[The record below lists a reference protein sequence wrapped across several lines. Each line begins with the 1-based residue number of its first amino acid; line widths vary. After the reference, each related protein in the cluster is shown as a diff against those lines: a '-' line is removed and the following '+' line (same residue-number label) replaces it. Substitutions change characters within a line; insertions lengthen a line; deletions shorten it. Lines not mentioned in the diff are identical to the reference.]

1 MELLKQ
7 RIEQDGQIIGTEILK
22 VDSFLNHRIDT
33 KFLEQIGA
41 EFRRRFDDVASGID
55 SIITVE
61 ASGIAVA
68 CFTARFFDEVP
79 VIFAKKQKPN
89 TMNSDYFTAKVESFT
104 KNQTSNICIA
114 KKYIKKK
121 DTVLIIDDFLAHG
134 NAALGLAEIAGQSGA
149 TVAGIGIVIEKSF
162 QGGAQKIRDAG
173 YRLESLSAIKEMK
186 DGKVYF

>member
-33 KFLEQIGA
+33 KFLKQIGA